1 MNLGEDTVRQL
12 PNPAICRAKPA
23 RCTGVV
29 FCLVQPPGDC
39 SHTRF
44 FNDVAYCTHPNREA
58 IISRTMAHE
67 KAHSRDSDGN
77 RPSAA
82 DDTE

>member
-1 MNLGEDTVRQL
+1 
-12 PNPAICRAKPA
+12 
-23 RCTGVV
+23 
-29 FCLVQPPGDC
+29 
-39 SHTRF
+39 
-44 FNDVAYCTHPNREA
+44 VAYCTHPNREA